1 MPPGATTSSSNGK
14 AKGLA
19 PPSSSSKP
27 EKLASNA
34 LPDDPTFFALA
45 PRLFD
50 VRESFRLIGLL
61 ILLSPLCL
69 KFLTF
74 RACVGVFVSSY
85 VIPAIIRLRYPRF
98 MAVNVVDDLGIQF
111 GCCMSLIASFTAL
124 FLQVSSQYT
133 DLGASHSYKF
143 PLGQAHN
150 TSIGSAVGPSATQDQ
165 YSV

>member
-1 MPPGATTSSSNGK
+1 
-14 AKGLA
+14 
-19 PPSSSSKP
+19 
-27 EKLASNA
+27 
-34 LPDDPTFFALA
+34 
-45 PRLFD
+45 
-50 VRESFRLIGLL
+50 
-61 ILLSPLCL
+61 
-69 KFLTF
+69 
-74 RACVGVFVSSY
+74 
-85 VIPAIIRLRYPRF
+85 